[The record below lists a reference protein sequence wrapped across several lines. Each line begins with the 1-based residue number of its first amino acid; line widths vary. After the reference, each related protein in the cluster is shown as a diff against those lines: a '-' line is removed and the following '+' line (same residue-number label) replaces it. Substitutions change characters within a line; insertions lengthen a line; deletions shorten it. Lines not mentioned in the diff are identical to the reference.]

1 VKVAPVP
8 TPPPGPLEFQIKYST
23 SLRRQPDFS
32 SPSLMVIPAGAKV
45 AVVNK
50 AGDWIEVRLAA
61 GQNGFIRKEFV
72 KPVEVAS
79 E

>member
-1 VKVAPVP
+1 VASAP
-8 TPPPGPLEFQIKYST
+8 TPPPSALEFQIKYST

-32 SPSLMVIPAGAKV
+32 AASLTVIPAGAKV
-45 AVVNK
+45 TVVNK

-61 GQNGFIRKEFV
+61 GQSGFIRKEFV